1 MAHRDRVGSEPWD
14 IVLIRVLTDEGIE
27 GNAFGWGVR
36 SGEVTAKIVADVLKP
51 ALIGEDPFDREKIWQ
66 KIRVLD
72 RWLAFF
78 PLYAQGPLDVAL
90 WDIDEPAAQATA
102 KALTTALAATGD
114 SGTVVARRVDITDSA
129 AIEHGLETFC
139 PSGLDVL
146 VNNAGMTSIE
156 PIGEMT
162 IETWERFLR
171 LNLTGAFL
179 CIRAAIPYLRRRR
192 EAAIVNISSSAA
204 LVGGGGGA
212 HYAASKAGM
221 DGLTRHLAQ
230 ELAPTIRV
238 NSIQPRT
245 IDTDLF
251 RNRYAHAPEKREAL
265 LDQIPLRRIGTPDEI
280 ASVVAFLA
288 SDWASYLTGQLILVD
303 GGRTFR

>member
-1 MAHRDRVGSEPWD
+1 MASDKPSGSAREQLPELRALSFAGRSAVVTGGARGIGRAIAHRLASLG
-14 IVLIRVLTDEGIE
+14 
-27 GNAFGWGVR
+27 
-36 SGEVTAKIVADVLKP
+36 ADV
-51 ALIGEDPFDREKIWQ
+51 A
-66 KIRVLD
+66 V
-72 RWLAFF
+72 
-78 PLYAQGPLDVAL
+78 

-102 KALTTALAATGD
+102 QALTTSAATEGE

-129 AIEHGLETFC
+129 AIERGLETFC
-139 PSGLDVL
+139 PDGLDVL

-156 PIGEMT
+156 SIDEMT
-162 IETWERFLR
+162 IDTWERFLH
-171 LNLTGAFL
+171 LNLTGPFL
-179 CIRAAIPYLRRRR
+179 CIQAAIPYLRRRQG
-192 EAAIVNISSSAA
+192 AAIVNISSSAA

-212 HYAASKAGM
+212 HYAASKAGV

-230 ELAPTIRV
+230 ELAPNIRV

-251 RNRYAHAPEKREAL
+251 RDRYAHAPEKRAAL

>member
-1 MAHRDRVGSEPWD
+1 MASDSPSGSAGEQLPELRALSFAGRAA
-14 IVLIRVLTDEGIE
+14 VVTGGARGI
-27 GNAFGWGVR
+27 GRA
-36 SGEVTAKIVADVLKP
+36 VAY
-51 ALIGEDPFDREKIWQ
+51 R
-66 KIRVLD
+66 
-72 RWLAFF
+72 LAC
-78 PLYAQGPLDVAL
+78 LGADVAL

-102 KALTTALAATGD
+102 KALTTAVATTGE

-129 AIEHGLETFC
+129 AIEHGLEAFC

-179 CIRAAIPYLRRRR
+179 CIRAAIPYLRRRP

-251 RNRYAHAPEKREAL
+251 RARYAHAPEKLEAL

-280 ASVVAFLA
+280 ASVVTFLA